1 MINGGAINTAP
12 INGTGSLLGK
22 LSLSLQITV
31 SPPKQVGFISVSLG
45 IINFVTGNLSL
56 PLSINTHHPKER
68 LNLSLKVNTYA
79 KSVLSLSLSIHNYDT
94 SAFSQQSYQWKVKLM
109 LDDVDVSA
117 NLAGTLRVEA
127 EESTAK
133 IAEFTLI
140 PFAGPISI
148 TKWVGKPV
156 AIYYQV
162 FNSDKSLLS
171 DLLMFRGIVDEPIYD
186 PTTRLTTFTCTDQLQ
201 ERVEKLSKQQIDNII
216 QGHWSSVVFE
226 EAQDNWQYAQDVL
239 STIPKSLD
247 IDRHGVLE
255 LTPWQA
261 RQEPDFI
268 FNEDNVLYQSIEVQ
282 LANRREIHNQT
293 NIAVQY
299 RYSRLKQR
307 EILYDYRYPLTFC
320 QQNFINATLP
330 NVGMIQQAISGT
342 GWLLK
347 DNIEYVH
354 QVGSGWVNCGGV
366 TFGFLI
372 REETRKSLVREA
384 RFVLSNRFVQT
395 VTENY
400 NLSLNAPQSEEQM
413 GAISVSENIGYE
425 VPIDR
430 DSFIGG
436 DGYQVP
442 IESSVLDANSD
453 YVFDADDR
461 GQINQAIV
469 TKLNQAKTAILKSH
483 RNNLV
488 TFRATINP
496 LIERHHTIKLDTT
509 NVVAQ
514 GKVKHIIHEC
524 DFNQGACQTTV
535 TMAISRTDN
544 DNQIIENVLT
554 PPNKISYIES
564 SDSIKREYLSTH
576 LGGNANSPQY
586 SETWDGYTGN
596 QQLQPSA
603 AIYPERFA
611 ISTPAIET
619 EQAPID
625 FNTSQQYQI
634 NIPNELLLLSA

>member
-1 MINGGAINTAP
+1 MINGGAINTVP
-12 INGTGSLLGK
+12 INGTGSLSGR

-31 SPPKQVGFISVSLG
+31 SQLKQIGFVSADLK

-56 PLSINTHHPKER
+56 PLSINTYHPKDH
-68 LNLSLKVNTYA
+68 LSLSLKINTYA
-79 KSVLSLSLSIHNYDT
+79 KSVVSLTLAIHSYGS
-94 SAFSQQSYQWKVKLM
+94 SAFSQQSYQWKIKLI

-133 IAEFTLI
+133 ISEFTLI
-140 PFAGPISI
+140 PFAGSISI
-148 TKWVGKPV
+148 TKWVGKSV

-162 FNSDKSLLS
+162 FSSDKNLLS
-171 DLLMFRGIVDEPIYD
+171 DLLIFRGIVDEPIYD

-201 ERVEKLSKQQIDNII
+201 ERIEKLSKQQIDNII

-226 EAQDNWQYAQDVL
+226 LTQDNWQYAQDVL
-239 STIPKSLD
+239 STMPKSLE
-247 IDRHGVLE
+247 IDRHGILK

-261 RQEPDFI
+261 KQEPDFV
-268 FNEDNVLYQSIEVQ
+268 FNEDNILYQSIEVQ
-282 LANRREIHNQT
+282 LANRREIHNQI

-330 NVGMIQQAISGT
+330 NVDMIQQAISGT

-354 QVGSGWVNCGGV
+354 QIGSGWVNCGGV
-366 TFGFLI
+366 TFGYLI
-372 REETRKSLVREA
+372 SEEARKFLVREA
-384 RFVLSNRFVQT
+384 RFILSKRFVQT

-413 GAISVSENIGYE
+413 GAISVSESISYE

-442 IESSVLDANSD
+442 IESSILDANSD

-461 GQINQAIV
+461 EQINQAIV
-469 TKLNQAKTAILKSH
+469 TKLNQAKIAILKSH

-488 TFRATINP
+488 TFRTVINP

-509 NVVAQ
+509 NVTAQ
-514 GKVKHIIHEC
+514 GKVKHLIHEC

-535 TMAISRTDN
+535 TLAISRTDN
-544 DNQIIENVLT
+544 DNQIIEGVLT
-554 PPNKISYIES
+554 PPRKINYIES
-564 SDSIKREYLSTH
+564 NDSIKREYLSTH
-576 LGGNANSPQY
+576 LGGNISSGQY
-586 SETWDGYTGN
+586 NETWDGYTGN
-596 QQLQPSA
+596 QQQQPMA
-603 AIYPERFA
+603 PIYPERFA
-611 ISTPAIET
+611 ISTPAIEA
-619 EQAPID
+619 EQAPVEFSI
-625 FNTSQQYQI
+625 SYKYKI
-634 NIPNELLLLSA
+634 MVPNELLEMSA